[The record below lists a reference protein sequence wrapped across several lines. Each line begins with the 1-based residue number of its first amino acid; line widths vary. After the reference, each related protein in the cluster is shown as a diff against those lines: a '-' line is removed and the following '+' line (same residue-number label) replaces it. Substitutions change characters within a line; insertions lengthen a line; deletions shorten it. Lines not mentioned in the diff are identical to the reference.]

1 MGKRASLVALGVV
14 VFAALLGVGFAG
26 EAKKQKPKR
35 KRPEPIS
42 VDDYVAAINELH
54 EIAATLA
61 TPDGA
66 AKFEELKDRAEG
78 ILKKLRQPTARL
90 KRILGAGDAATLA
103 RELRMFTY
111 RSLIGKL
118 NYQRRTLIQSKPEL
132 KQEYDQFREREK
144 QIAKEREAFYQ
155 KLRAASPEI
164 DKLEKVLEQV
174 RAQMEKERQAEAA
187 RRKKAR
193 EKKQ

>member
-1 MGKRASLVALGVV
+1 MGKRIGLIASAVL
-14 VFAALLGVGFAG
+14 VFATLLGTGFAA
-26 EAKKQKPKR
+26 EAKKQKPQR
-35 KRPEPIS
+35 KKAEPIS
-42 VDDYVAAINELH
+42 VDNYVAAINELN

-66 AKFEELKDRAEG
+66 AKLEELKNRAEG
-78 ILKKLRQPTARL
+78 ILKRLRQPSSRL
-90 KRILGAGDAATLA
+90 KRILAADDAATLA

-132 KQEYDQFREREK
+132 KEQYDQFREREK

-164 DKLEKVLEQV
+164 DKLEKTLEQIK
-174 RAQMEKERQAEAA
+174 AEIEKERQAEAA